1 MPRPDHITIH
11 VTDLKNI
18 LDQLEAKKIPSMPV
32 QIIDVGNY
40 YSIRDTNDMLIAK
53 IQKLN
58 WHAKPIF

>member
-58 WHAKPIF
+58 